1 MVLKLVA
8 VLYFFSFPNAVIF
21 AVGNSSSVHVD
32 DRKKDILVLSEG
44 LAQRLDY
51 DTMIPTETKYFINL
65 RRAR

>member
-8 VLYFFSFPNAVIF
+8 VVYFFPFQMLLF
-21 AVGNSSSVHVD
+21 SSVHVA

-44 LAQRLDY
+44 LAQRLDH

-65 RRAR
+65 RTAR